1 MTKFLIRFFLFV
13 FIVVVTLTIYLSY
26 FGIETD
32 KFNSIIKT
40 KANELNE
47 NVKLE
52 FQNTK
57 IYLNPKELKLLV
69 KLQNPKK

>member
-13 FIVVVTLTIYLSY
+13 FIVITILTIYLSY

-32 KFNSIIKT
+32 KFNSAIKT
-40 KANELNE
+40 KTNEVNE

-52 FQNTK
+52 FKKIK
-57 IYLNPKELKLLV
+57 IYLNQTELDLILKL
-69 KLQNPKK
+69 Q